1 MKLKTKVLLS
11 LTAISTI
18 AISPLSVSAAGNQ
31 ALLLGRNY
39 GSGEINTT
47 VDVNNAQSALA
58 LTGKTLLANTNP
70 TISWV
75 KGSNGGTARM
85 ESDILFFS
93 GHGNSSLMHFYNASH
108 SSGYDFY
115 ITTGTNSS
123 NNVGLS
129 SYSMSRV
136 DLAVFAGCETA
147 KGSSNITKTAQSKGA
162 KATLGWIPSIQVGS
176 HTSWLKNFWTRVPQ
190 VMRISQALTYA
201 DSFSYSD
208 SGVKNYNKYGNWNTS
223 LNNLRRSNA
232 LFANDDRSNTLS
244 INVVNKDDN
253 EVVAEIG
260 NWINENLDDNFSL
273 DTYEVDKTVQEDK
286 TIYDLKLLINGDIKT
301 KLGYTVFIYDDVITN
316 IFDNMNG
323 YTTVQPLVQVYSA
336 NTTNYS
342 NIVQEANRNID
353 QLTYEI
359 VNQESYKYYDDDVN
373 KLYYEVR
380 TELKNRFDST
390 LTVDTYR
397 VEI

>member
-18 AISPLSVSAAGNQ
+18 AISPLGVSAAGNQ

-223 LNNLRRSNA
+223 LNNLRSSNA

-323 YTTVQPLVQVYSA
+323 YTTVHPLVQVYSA

-390 LTVDTYR
+390 ITVDTYR

>member
-18 AISPLSVSAAGNQ
+18 AISPLGVSAAGNQ

-223 LNNLRRSNA
+223 LNNLRSSNA

>member
-18 AISPLSVSAAGNQ
+18 AISPLGVSAAGNQ

-136 DLAVFAGCETA
+136 DLAV
-147 KGSSNITKTAQSKGA
+147 
-162 KATLGWIPSIQVGS
+162 
-176 HTSWLKNFWTRVPQ
+176 
-190 VMRISQALTYA
+190 
-201 DSFSYSD
+201 
-208 SGVKNYNKYGNWNTS
+208 
-223 LNNLRRSNA
+223 
-232 LFANDDRSNTLS
+232 FANDDRSNTLS

>member
-223 LNNLRRSNA
+223 LNNLRSSNA

-323 YTTVQPLVQVYSA
+323 YTTVHPLVQVYSA

-390 LTVDTYR
+390 ITVDTYR

>member
-18 AISPLSVSAAGNQ
+18 AISPLGVSAAGNQ

-223 LNNLRRSNA
+223 LNNLRSSNA
-232 LFANDDRSNTLS
+232 LFSNDDRSNTLS

-273 DTYEVDKTVQEDK
+273 GTYEVDKTVQEDK

-359 VNQESYKYYDDDVN
+359 VNQESYKYYYDDVN

>member
-18 AISPLSVSAAGNQ
+18 AISPLGVSAAGNQ

-47 VDVNNAQSALA
+47 FDVNNAQSALA

-223 LNNLRRSNA
+223 LNNLRSSNA

-359 VNQESYKYYDDDVN
+359 MNQESYKYYDDDVN

>member
-18 AISPLSVSAAGNQ
+18 TLSPLGVSAAGNQ
-31 ALLLGRNY
+31 ALLIGRNY
-39 GSGEINTT
+39 GSGNINTT
-47 VDVNNAQSALA
+47 IDVSNAQAA
-58 LTGKTLLANTNP
+58 LTFSGKTLLANSNP

-75 KGSNGGTARM
+75 KGSNNGTARM
-85 ESDILFFS
+85 ESDILYFS
-93 GHGNSSLMHFYNASH
+93 GHGNSSLMHFYDANH

-123 NNVGLS
+123 SNVGLS

-162 KATLGWIPSIQVGS
+162 KATLGWIPSIQAGS
-176 HTSWLKNFWTRVPQ
+176 HTDWLKRFWTKIPQ
-190 VMRISQALTYA
+190 VMQINQALTYA
-201 DSFSYSD
+201 DSYSYSD

-223 LNNLRRSNA
+223 LNNLRSSNE
-232 LFANDDRSNTLS
+232 LFANDDRNNTLS
-244 INVVNKDDN
+244 INVANKNDD
-253 EVVAEIG
+253 EVISEIS
-260 NWINENLDDNFSL
+260 NWIKENIDNNFNL
-273 DTYEVDKTVQEDK
+273 DTYEVNKTIQEDK

-301 KLGYTVFIYDDVITN
+301 KLGYTVFLYDDVITN
-316 IFDNMNG
+316 VFDNMNG
-323 YTTVQPLVQVYSA
+323 YTVQPFIQTYSTS
-336 NTTNYS
+336 TTDYS
-342 NIVQEANRNID
+342 NIIQTANRNID

-359 VNQESYKYYDDDVN
+359 INQESYKYYDDEEN

-380 TELKNRFDST
+380 TELRNRFDFT
-390 LTVDTYR
+390 LTVNTYR